1 MKRLFRRLMRW
12 IYADGVEAITDHLVE
27 EELRRRFP
35 EGFRISPREDQLIP
49 QDVYVAVLQH
59 LPNPAEIIHDEWL
72 SHTNVRNVRTFTV
85 QMASRDVQLEM
96 TAERIKLAPELRSPV
111 ICNGRYAHFLDVE
124 IRGWGQ
130 TFSGQTRLRDAIR
143 ADAVSAAGRRCQWT
157 SSVLAVS
164 GRESQNPSPF
174 HGRRTGRHRSWIFK
188 HLITPWQSSFV

>member
-124 IRGWGQ
+124 IRGWGKP
-130 TFSGQTRLRDAIR
+130 
-143 ADAVSAAGRRCQWT
+143 SAAKPDYAMRFALMQYPLRGEGVGGQVPYWQYQAENPKILHRFTVDVLDGIARGF
-157 SSVLAVS
+157 SSIL
-164 GRESQNPSPF
+164 
-174 HGRRTGRHRSWIFK
+174 
-188 HLITPWQSSFV
+188 